1 MSVLSFSVLC
11 GNCEA
16 ALHPR
21 DSWRSPD
28 CVFTTRMS
36 WFCETC
42 DTEICVQM
50 TEEGHDGELTELIA
64 IVGSDE

>member
-1 MSVLSFSVLC
+1 
-11 GNCEA
+11 
-16 ALHPR
+16 
-21 DSWRSPD
+21 
-28 CVFTTRMS
+28 MS

-50 TEEGHDGELTELIA
+50 VEEGHDGELTELIA